1 MSILYGF
8 TWILYDFIRFR
19 MILNVFICM
28 YMYIYTYIYI
38 YIYIHIYIYIYI
50 HIYIYTCLPHLVW
63 WVWPMGA
70 IRKHCREDIVV
81 SFLAMSCSS
90 VYHLQIRVAVSPAKH
105 CPLPQPMSVR
115 LCWLGRGN
123 AALPGEHASS
133 CIDCLS
139 TMHFLVVV
147 FFFLPPTHPARFLGG
162 RPLLCVLP
170 PKMLVFAKVT
180 TGLAGLI
187 QARGERP
194 LEALLP
200 WSPTTKV
207 RLNVLIHCFS
217 YVCPI
222 WFGGSGRW
230 VL

>member
-1 MSILYGF
+1 
-8 TWILYDFIRFR
+8 
-19 MILNVFICM
+19 
-28 YMYIYTYIYI
+28 
-38 YIYIHIYIYIYI
+38 
-50 HIYIYTCLPHLVW
+50 
-63 WVWPMGA
+63 MGA

-180 TGLAGLI
+180 TGLAGLV
-187 QARGERP
+187 QARGE
-194 LEALLP
+194 
-200 WSPTTKV
+200 TTFGSFASMEPHTQSTSQCSHTV
-207 RLNVLIHCFS
+207 FFLFS
-217 YVCPI
+217 YHLSNAHCLLQNTQATTTNREPATNKS
-222 WFGGSGRW
+222 F
-230 VL
+230 